1 MCDDMSV
8 FTDHKQVQRTG
19 DAEKGVCQDL
29 RAQANEDVNEFLEE
43 VYGFK
48 YASASKNWRLTD
60 IKKLSLS
67 NISSKVQGVH

>member
-43 VYGFK
+43 E
-48 YASASKNWRLTD
+48 
-60 IKKLSLS
+60 
-67 NISSKVQGVH
+67 

>member
-19 DAEKGVCQDL
+19 DAEKGRKVCEDL

-43 VYGFK
+43 IYGFK
-48 YASASKNWRLTD
+48 YASASKN
-60 IKKLSLS
+60 
-67 NISSKVQGVH
+67 